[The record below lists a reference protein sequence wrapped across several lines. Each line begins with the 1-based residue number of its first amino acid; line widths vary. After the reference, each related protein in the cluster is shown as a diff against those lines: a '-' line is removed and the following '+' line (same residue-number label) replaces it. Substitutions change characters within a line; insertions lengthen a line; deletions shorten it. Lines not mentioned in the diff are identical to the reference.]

1 MTTIKNE
8 SVKSTV
14 EFPSALVGEGVKLAK
29 ASLKANKS
37 WAELASLCLIENVDW
52 QELIKFA
59 FVQAGGVARD
69 ARGAITNA
77 SKFVA
82 PSLAVRQGTMSAR
95 EFASLKTDVAS
106 AAFKQ
111 AGGMKDGGIDPD
123 KWLEA
128 YRNPA
133 AKAGTGGGEAGGGE
147 AGGSGSPMSPDSFVL
162 ALVLQ
167 KRAEMTTEGR
177 KAAAIALMEGMTKA
191 DL

>member
-8 SVKSTV
+8 SLKSAV
-14 EFPSALVGEGVKLAK
+14 EYPSALIGEGVKLAK
-29 ASLKANKS
+29 SQLKANKS
-37 WAELASLCLIENVDW
+37 WADLASLCIVESVEW
-52 QELIKFA
+52 QGLIKFA
-59 FVQAGGVARD
+59 FIEAGGVARD

-82 PSLAVRQGTMSAR
+82 ASLAVRQGKMNVR

-111 AGGMKDGGIDPD
+111 AGGMKDGGLDPD
-123 KWLEA
+123 AWLEA
-128 YRNPA
+128 YRFPTP
-133 AKAGTGGGEAGGGE
+133 KTEAGGDKPASE
-147 AGGSGSPMSPDSFVL
+147 GGSGGSPMSPDSFIL
-162 ALVLQ
+162 AMILQ

-177 KAAAIALMEGMTKA
+177 KAAATALLQGMTKA